1 MNEST
6 SLPIA
11 AAPFEMLIDARKNA
25 VPLFASFELT
35 PRCNFNCKMCYVHI
49 KDSEIESHG
58 KELGAEQWIEL
69 GRQAMQSGTLFLCIT
84 GGEPTRHPDFCKIY
98 HELSRMGFII
108 TLQSNL
114 YHLSDECIEL
124 FKKSP
129 PKCIKFTIYGTSDAT
144 YQRLCGTDNGFTEVA
159 KNIKLIKSLGISLE
173 AVTTVT
179 RDNVDDLPE
188 IQELMKN
195 LDIPWAFSA
204 GLRKSVRGADS
215 EAESLRLPDS
225 AYPRLCEDA
234 EYLLKEKSSKSAAK
248 PCEKCKEYRT
258 GFWIKWDG
266 KMTFCSFLDEPD
278 INAVSLGIAE
288 AWKRLVD
295 FEEKLQWPEECQKCK
310 WTKACPRCA
319 ATLATES
326 GTVYKVNKDY
336 CRYID
341 KIFNNTIGG
350 IKHG

>member
-1 MNEST
+1 MRN
-6 SLPIA
+6 
-11 AAPFEMLIDARKNA
+11 
-25 VPLFASFELT
+25 
-35 PRCNFNCKMCYVHI
+35 
-49 KDSEIESHG
+49 
-58 KELGAEQWIEL
+58 
-69 GRQAMQSGTLFLCIT
+69 RQ
-84 GGEPTRHPDFCKIY
+84 RIY
-98 HELSRMGFII
+98 RG
-108 TLQSNL
+108 
-114 YHLSDECIEL
+114 C
-124 FKKSP
+124 
-129 PKCIKFTIYGTSDAT
+129 
-144 YQRLCGTDNGFTEVA
+144 

-195 LDIPWAFSA
+195 LDIPWTFSA

-278 INAVSLGIAE
+278 INAASLGIAE

-326 GTVYKVNKDY
+326 GTVNKVNKDY

>member
-1 MNEST
+1 MSEGAKF
-6 SLPIA
+6 PIA
-11 AAPFEMLIDARKNA
+11 AAPYEMLIAARQKA
-25 VPLFASFELT
+25 IPLFASFELT
-35 PRCNFNCKMCYVHI
+35 PRCNFNCRMCYVHI
-49 KDSEIESHG
+49 KDSEMALHG
-58 KELGAEQWIEL
+58 TELGAEKWIEL
-69 GRQAMQSGTLFLCIT
+69 GRQAMQMGTLFLCIT
-84 GGEPTRHPDFCKIY
+84 GGEPTRHPEFCKIY
-98 HELSRMGFII
+98 SELSRMGFII

-114 YHLSDECIEL
+114 YHLSDECVEL
-124 FKKSP
+124 FKNSP
-129 PKCIKFTIYGTSDAT
+129 PKCIKFTIYGASDAT
-144 YQRLCGTDNGFTEVA
+144 YQKVCGISNGFTKVIE
-159 KNIKLIKSLGISLE
+159 NIKLIKSLGISLE

-195 LDIPWAFSA
+195 LGIPWIFSA

-215 EAESLRLPDS
+215 ETESLRLPDS
-225 AYPRLCEDA
+225 AYPHLCEDA
-234 EYLLKEKSSKSAAK
+234 EYLLQKEKSKSITK

-266 KMTFCSFLDEPD
+266 KMSFCSFLDEPD
-278 INAVSLGIAE
+278 INAASLGIAE

-295 FEEKLQWPEECQKCK
+295 YEENLQWPGECRKCK
-310 WTKACPRCA
+310 WKDVCPRCA

-326 GTVYKVNKDY
+326 GTVNKVSKDY